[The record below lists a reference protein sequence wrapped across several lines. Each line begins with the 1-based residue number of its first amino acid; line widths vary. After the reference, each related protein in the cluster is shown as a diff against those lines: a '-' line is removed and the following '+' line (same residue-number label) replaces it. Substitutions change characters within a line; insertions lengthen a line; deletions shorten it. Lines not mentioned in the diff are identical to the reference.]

1 MKPESGSLVHVA
13 ALSVITSDFSTQ
25 KPASGFRLNDKK
37 AAARNYVSPGTVT
50 SVENI
55 LAIWS

>member
-25 KPASGFRLNDKK
+25 KPASGFELNDKK
-37 AAARNYVSPGTVT
+37 AAARNDVSHGTVAG
-50 SVENI
+50 VENI
-55 LAIWS
+55 PAIWS